1 MLKKAASRA
10 ADALYEGK
18 LEKAKLFRVVRGMQM
33 GDMLPVQF
41 NPSEYQISRSVNLSR
56 KLSIGKDQDIDKM
69 QAAAGNFATF
79 SATLYFDTDTDLSG
93 FDTGSLS
100 SALKSVLL
108 PKLGKKPTEVCQSI
122 ANMLKYND
130 EQHAPSRCASCGG
143 GSTSWATWPAPPS
156 ATPCSRGTAPRC
168 APSAAHHRR
177 RETSFAARMIR
188 TFSSPNRTK
197 ERTLTEGDPLWLMA
211 QQEYDDPAMWRTIA
225 EANGILNPRK
235 ISGAM
240 RLKVPSIK

>member
-1 MLKKAASRA
+1 
-10 ADALYEGK
+10 
-18 LEKAKLFRVVRGMQM
+18 
-33 GDMLPVQF
+33 
-41 NPSEYQISRSVNLSR
+41 
-56 KLSIGKDQDIDKM
+56 M

-108 PKLGKKPTEVCQSI
+108 PNLGKKPTEVCQSI

-130 EQHAPSRCASCGG
+130 EQHAPLKVRFVWGRLDFMGYVASSSISYTMFSRDG
-143 GSTSWATWPAPPS
+143 
-156 ATPCSRGTAPRC
+156 TPLRAKLQLTIGRRGDRA
-168 APSAAHHRR
+168 
-177 RETSFAARMIR
+177 FAAPDDPHLQLPQPHQGANAHR
-188 TFSSPNRTK
+188 
-197 ERTLTEGDPLWLMA
+197 GGPLWLMA

-235 ISGAM
+235 VSGAM